1 MKCSS
6 DKCSL
11 KPELCVSGWH
21 SPHPT
26 YFCPVCRESYWEHV
40 VKDEKETIVGIELK
54 NFPPFKW
61 GAKSKDHYLSSSRYG
76 WVKPANAEGQSGLQ
90 AEIQR
95 PEKYGMD
102 LTERIIC

>member
-6 DKCSL
+6 SKCSL

-26 YFCPVCRESYWEHV
+26 YYCPVCRESYWEHV
-40 VKDEKETIVGIELK
+40 VKDDKDTIVGFELK

-61 GAKSKDHYLSSSRYG
+61 GVKSKDHYLSSSRYG
-76 WVKPANAEGQSGLQ
+76 WVKHAMPRIESNFKQKASVQVNTEWISPSG
-90 AEIQR
+90 
-95 PEKYGMD
+95 
-102 LTERIIC
+102 

>member
-1 MKCSS
+1 
-6 DKCSL
+6 
-11 KPELCVSGWH
+11 
-21 SPHPT
+21 
-26 YFCPVCRESYWEHV
+26 VCRESYWEHV